1 MKKFFR
7 PNYIPKVIKIKEDRV
22 LDESF
27 NHMST
32 QCVSK
37 HFVFNSKVR
46 EHYVSISHDRHHKTR
61 KMEELTMMTL
71 HGRYKLF
78 ICYSSSIM
86 MVGGMKD
93 ERTEI
98 TFDSLLED

>member
-1 MKKFFR
+1 MG
-7 PNYIPKVIKIKEDRV
+7 NYGQPKQYWASILPKVIKVEEDRV

-32 QCVSK
+32 RCVLK

-46 EHYVSISHDRHHKTR
+46 EHCVSISHDRHHKTR

-78 ICYSSSIM
+78 ICY
-86 MVGGMKD
+86 
-93 ERTEI
+93 
-98 TFDSLLED
+98 